1 LEDLKKMV
9 KKYKVLKE
17 DLKSPYEDFQYE
29 IGQTYVCPDFDESD
43 EECSRGFYAT
53 DLEGLP
59 YTFRKGRMKVFEV
72 EMGGKERKFNQYKHR
87 WETQTI
93 LREIPEGE
101 IRELLEK
108 ESSRVGYNLLG
119 ICFPLNPL
127 TDVEHGEVTD
137 VDIENLKKWS
147 SIRASVGDSVGD
159 SVRASVGDSVGDS
172 VWASVRDSVWASVWV
187 SVWASIRDS
196 VRASVRDSVGDSVR
210 ASVGAYI
217 SSIFPNIKKWEGI
230 GHEEGVNPFQSGI
243 DLWNRGLVP
252 SFDGINTWRL
262 HAGKDAKVVY
272 EWKNNLNLWGNK

>member
-1 LEDLKKMV
+1 MV
-9 KKYKVLKE
+9 KKYKVLRE
-17 DLKSPYEDFQYE
+17 DLKSPYQDFQYE

-53 DLEGLP
+53 DIEGLL
-59 YTFRKGRMKVFEV
+59 YAFRKGRKVFEV

-147 SIRASVGDSVGD
+147 SVRDSLCSSIRDSLWDSVWVSVCDSVGD
-159 SVRASVGDSVGDS
+159 SVVYSVCNSVGDSVVDS
-172 VWASVRDSVWASVWV
+172 IWV
-187 SVWASIRDS
+187 SVCN
-196 VRASVRDSVGDSVR
+196 
-210 ASVGAYI
+210 SVGAYI

-230 GHEEGVNPFQSGI
+230 DHEEGVNPFQSGI
-243 DLWNRGLVP
+243 DLWKRGLVP